1 MLVAKQVADFF
12 TFVRVLLSPILVLI
26 GILEGSEGLPLA
38 IGALIA
44 SWTSDALDGPIA
56 RRSRVKY
63 HTWLGDHDLE
73 VDIAVSIGLI
83 IYMLLADFVDLQIVG
98 VYILLWVLI
107 FWRWGHMRSLG
118 MLFQGPIYGY
128 FIYISMRLDPIVG
141 SWMIGWIVA
150 VTIITWPRFPKEVVP
165 GFLDGM
171 RAVLQKYR
179 RVEED

>member
-12 TFVRVLLSPILVLI
+12 TFVRVLLSPTLILI
-26 GILEGSEGLPLA
+26 GILEGSDGLPLA

-73 VDIAVSIGLI
+73 VDMAVSIGLM
-83 IYMLLADFVDLQIVG
+83 IYMLLSGFVDLQVIG
-98 VYILLWVLI
+98 VYILLWILI
-107 FWRWGHMRSLG
+107 FWRWGNMRSLG
-118 MLFQGPIYGY
+118 MLFQAPIYGY
-128 FIYISMRLDPIVG
+128 FIYISMRLAPAVG

-165 GFLDGM
+165 GFLSGM
-171 RAVLQKYR
+171 KAVFQAYR
-179 RVEED
+179 RGDED